1 MRPGYYLIAKLDLKD
16 MMDTLELR
24 KVMGQFATGVTVITT
39 EAGGEKFGFT
49 ANSYTSVSLDP
60 PLILFCLHK
69 DSKGCPVFLKNGN
82 FAVNILA
89 NDQMEVSNGFANR
102 ELSAEERYQL
112 VSYRPGQTGSPILDG
127 AMGYLDCR
135 LSSSLES
142 GDHVIFIGEVID
154 MGHRPE
160 KTPPD
165 LFSGRVSRAIVLV
178 QSVFAP

>member
-1 MRPGYYLIAKLDLKD
+1 

-39 EAGGEKFGFT
+39 QSGGQFFGFT
-49 ANSYTSVSLDP
+49 ANSYTSVSLEP

-69 DSKGCPVFLKNGN
+69 DSQGCSIFLENQV

-89 NDQMEVSNGFANR
+89 HDQMLVSNGFATR
-102 ELSAEERYQL
+102 ELSIEDRFQL
-112 VSYRPGQTGSPILDG
+112 VAHQPGKTGSPILEG

-142 GDHVIFIGEVID
+142 GDHIIFIGEVLD
-154 MGHRPE
+154 MGLDPNKRP
-160 KTPPD
+160 
-165 LFSGRVSRAIVLV
+165 LV
-178 QSVFAP
+178 YFQGAYRELLP

>member
-1 MRPGYYLIAKLDLKD
+1 
-16 MMDTLELR
+16 MDTMELR

-39 EAGGEKFGFT
+39 QMGDSIFGFT
-49 ANSYTSVSLDP
+49 ANSYTSVSLEP

-69 DSKGCPVFLKNGN
+69 DSKGCPVFLKNGS

-89 NDQMEVSNGFANR
+89 DDQMEVSNGFANR
-102 ELSAEERYQL
+102 ELNALERFQL
-112 VSYRPGQTGSPILDG
+112 VSYSNGKSGSPLIDR

-160 KTPPD
+160 KRPLIYFQGGYRELLP
-165 LFSGRVSRAIVLV
+165 
-178 QSVFAP
+178 